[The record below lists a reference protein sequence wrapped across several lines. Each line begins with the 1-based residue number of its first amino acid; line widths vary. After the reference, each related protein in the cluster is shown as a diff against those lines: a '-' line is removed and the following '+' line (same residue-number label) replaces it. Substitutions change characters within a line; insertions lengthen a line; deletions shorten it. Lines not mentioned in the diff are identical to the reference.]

1 MNQDARRAV
10 GLARSAGATI
20 SASIEPF
27 RLVPGDDAHAWQS
40 VASAG
45 SEIDL
50 GRALAHPTSRWA
62 ADRSGPD
69 RRYEMNHPDTERP
82 PTTSL
87 QPGATFAGFVIE
99 KHIGAGGMG
108 DVYEVRHQ
116 QLQKKFALKILRAE
130 FTAVH
135 AFAARF
141 EREMKTV
148 SRLDHPNIVMA
159 TDGGSVNGQVW
170 FTMTYVEGTDAQRAL
185 METPTGMPPERAVSI
200 IEKVAAAVDYAHRQ
214 GILHRDIKPANI
226 LLAPE
231 PEPDDERVYLTDFG
245 IAKAIDEA
253 KPLTATGQIPLT
265 IDYASPEQIEGRTL
279 DTRSDI
285 YALGGTLFTLL
296 TGSVPYPA
304 DSLLARANLHLS
316 AEPPSPSS
324 LVPELPAA
332 FDDVIHRAMAKDP
345 GDRYQTSREL
355 AVAAR
360 RSLTRPEPADHLAT
374 APTTLEIPDRYPP
387 QVIPPPTVPAL
398 DQSQPSGKSR
408 LVPAGAA
415 ALAIAGI
422 TAVVLWSANSNG
434 GSTVTAGASAPISTL
449 SNQVPETSGPDAATA
464 VGLNA
469 ATASISESTQNA
481 VAARPLADLL
491 NPAPQPRPAV
501 IGGQTV
507 ANAPAYPMD
516 PRDCPTSTQRVSAD
530 LAGGYQRITGN
541 LALGDDTPVS
551 TRTNVAFTV
560 DDQIVLQRVLS
571 PTQGA
576 SFDLNVHDKVNL
588 VITLDSLGHGSCD
601 SGNYFV
607 FITESLAYTQQ
618 P

>member
-1 MNQDARRAV
+1 
-10 GLARSAGATI
+10 
-20 SASIEPF
+20 
-27 RLVPGDDAHAWQS
+27 
-40 VASAG
+40 
-45 SEIDL
+45 
-50 GRALAHPTSRWA
+50 
-62 ADRSGPD
+62 
-69 RRYEMNHPDTERP
+69 
-82 PTTSL
+82 
-87 QPGATFAGFVIE
+87 
-99 KHIGAGGMG
+99 MG

-135 AFAARF
+135 SFAARF
-141 EREMKTV
+141 QREMETV

-159 TDGGSVNGQVW
+159 TDGGSVDGQVW

-185 METPTGMPPERAVSI
+185 LKAPTGMPPERAVKI

-226 LLAPE
+226 LLAAE

-296 TGSVPYPA
+296 TGCVPFPA
-304 DSLLARANLHLS
+304 ESLLARANLHLS
-316 AEPPSPSS
+316 AAPPSPSS

-332 FDDVIHRAMAKDP
+332 FDDVIHRAMAKVPD
-345 GDRYQTSREL
+345 DRYQTSREL

-360 RSLTRPEPADHLAT
+360 RSLTRPEPADHPRT
-374 APTTLEIPDRYPP
+374 APTSFDIPDRYRP
-387 QVIPPPTVPAL
+387 QAIPPPTVPML
-398 DQSQPSGKSR
+398 DQPQPSGKSR
-408 LVPAGAA
+408 LLPAGAA

-434 GSTVTAGASAPISTL
+434 GSKVTADTSASISAS
-449 SNQVPETSGPDAATA
+449 SNQVPETSGPGAGTAARL
-464 VGLNA
+464 GA
-469 ATASISESTQNA
+469 ATASIAGSTQNA

-491 NPAPQPRPAV
+491 NPAPQHRSAV

-507 ANAPAYPMD
+507 ASAPAYPID
-516 PRDCPTSTQRVSAD
+516 ARNCPTSTQRVSAD

-541 LALGDDTPVS
+541 LALGDDAPVS
-551 TRTNVAFTV
+551 TRTNVVITV

-576 SFDLNVHDKVNL
+576 SFDLNVHDEVNL
-588 VITLDSLGHGSCD
+588 VITLESLGHGSCD
-601 SGNYFV
+601 SGSYLV
-607 FITESLAYTQQ
+607 FITEALAYTQQ